1 MKDPIIAGLRRIRD
15 AHAAKFNHDF
25 DAIAQDWMKEE
36 AAARRA
42 GQKFVD
48 LSAKRKP
55 RLRHRAVTVKASK
68 GRCKS

>member
-1 MKDPIIAGLRRIRD
+1 MKDSIIAELRKIRD
-15 AHAAKFNHDF
+15 THAAKFNYDF

-42 GQKFVD
+42 GQKFAD
-48 LSAKRKP
+48 LSAKAKP
-55 RLRHRAVTVKASK
+55 HRRTTPVKAAK

>member
-1 MKDPIIAGLRRIRD
+1 MKDPIIAELRKIRD
-15 AHAAKFNHDF
+15 AHAAKFNYDF
-25 DAIAQDWMKEE
+25 DAIAADWFKQE

-55 RLRHRAVTVKASK
+55 RPRHRSVTVKSSK
-68 GRCKS
+68 GRKA

>member
-1 MKDPIIAGLRRIRD
+1 MKEPIIAELRKIRD
-15 AHAAKFNHDF
+15 AHAAKFNYDF
-25 DAIAQDWMKEE
+25 DAIAADWIKQE

-55 RLRHRAVTVKASK
+55 HARRRSVTAKVSK
-68 GRCKS
+68 GRKS